1 MSLKEDESRPLKT
14 RRDEAG
20 LSLSKLVLKL
30 EAGSPR
36 FEFSGR
42 ASILR
47 RIPYGR
53 ASTTLNVA
61 RLPFSVAELPRK
73 SKALPYACY
82 SLPVK
87 RSLAVLLVIL
97 LVAQLA
103 GCVSDEV
110 DDKGIITSYQQT
122 LAEQGPQQRAD
133 TEGKDSLNPLDL
145 LRPTPT
151 PEGILSKVEIVTDP
165 NTGRKIID
173 LTIEHAIVRA
183 LANSPEIRVVSFDP
197 SIAKQDITK
206 AAAEF
211 DVTAFGRTN
220 FEQDDNPVN
229 SIFQPGQSDAR
240 LLESGIKQRGITGSE
255 WSLSYALTRSW
266 DDLTGRTLSTR
277 YEPILAFQIKQ
288 PLLRDAWEQTNLAGV
303 NIARLNH
310 EIAVLGFRQKAEDI
324 SIEVISAYWRLLQ
337 ARRDFE
343 ILQKLLQRTLD
354 TLKKVLGRR
363 EIDATDVQIKQMEA
377 SAKTREA
384 VLLQASKRVIDT
396 QDALVRLMADP
407 QVTILDEVEIV
418 PNTTPSIMAEEF
430 EPSEILGIAMKKNP
444 IMQQARVAI
453 TIADINIRVAEN
465 QEMPRLDL
473 IASSRLQGLAR
484 GQGQAQDRFNTGD
497 YASYA
502 VGLSLE
508 YPLGNRQREAE
519 LLKRRIE
526 RRRAISILQNVADQV
541 AIQAKERIRMIETN
555 RAEIQIQEDAAQ
567 AAGIHLQA
575 VEDSEP
581 IRERLTPEFLL
592 VKLQAQGA
600 LADAQRAEIKA
611 VADFNIS
618 LAQLAQTMGTVLELR
633 QVSIALPIV
642 SESNNMPPPAT
653 SGGESTQ

>member
-1 MSLKEDESRPLKT
+1 MSLKEDSVLFSKYSNPGTPEWSVFVT
-14 RRDEAG
+14 MTNYG
-20 LSLSKLVLKL
+20 SL
-30 EAGSPR
+30 
-36 FEFSGR
+36 
-42 ASILR
+42 
-47 RIPYGR
+47 
-53 ASTTLNVA
+53 T
-61 RLPFSVAELPRK
+61 
-73 SKALPYACY
+73 
-82 SLPVK
+82 
-87 RSLAVLLVIL
+87 IL
-97 LVAQLA
+97 LLILLIAPLA

-110 DDKGIITSYQQT
+110 NDESVITSYQQT
-122 LAEQGPQQRAD
+122 LADQGPQQRAD
-133 TEGKDSLNPLDL
+133 PLRPL
-145 LRPTPT
+145 AILRPTPA
-151 PEGILSKVEIVTDP
+151 PDGILPELEVVIDP
-165 NTGRKIID
+165 NTGRKIFE
-173 LTIEHAIVRA
+173 LTIEQAIERA
-183 LANSPEIRVVSFDP
+183 LANSPEIRIVSFDP

-211 DVTAFGRTN
+211 DITAFGRMN
-220 FEQDDNPVN
+220 YEQDDNPVN
-229 SIFQPGQSDAR
+229 SIYQSGQSDVR
-240 LLESGIKQRGITGSE
+240 LLESGIKQKGITGSE
-255 WSLSYALTRSW
+255 WTLSYALTRSW
-266 DDLTGRTLSTR
+266 DDLWGRTLPTR
-277 YEPILAFQIKQ
+277 YEPILTFQIKQ
-288 PLLRDAWEQTNLAGV
+288 PLLRDAWQQTNLAGV

-310 EIAVLGFRQKAEDI
+310 DISVLDFRQKAEDI

-343 ILQKLLQRTLD
+343 ILQELLQRTLE
-354 TLKKVLGRR
+354 TLKKVLGRK

-377 SAKTREA
+377 SAKAREA
-384 VLLQASKRVIDT
+384 VLIQAGKRVVDT

-407 QVTILDEVEIV
+407 QISMLDEVEIV
-418 PNTTPSIMAEEF
+418 PDTIPSMTSEEF
-430 EPSEILGIAMKKNP
+430 EPFPTRDKRGQKEILGLALKKNP

-473 IASSRLQGLAR
+473 IASSRIQGLDKS
-484 GQGQAQDRFNTGD
+484 QGLAQDRFNSGN

-526 RRRAISILQNVADQV
+526 RRKAISTLQNVADQV

-567 AAGIHLQA
+567 AARIHLQA

-600 LADAQRAEIKA
+600 LADAQQAEIKA
-611 VADFNIS
+611 ITDFNIS

-633 QVSIALPIV
+633 QVSTALPAV
-642 SESNNMPPPAT
+642 SESNNMPERT
-653 SGGESTQ
+653 GESIQ

>member
-1 MSLKEDESRPLKT
+1 MSLKENAVLFSNHSNPVTEVRSQMSDVRCQKSDVRCQKSEVRSQSRSSVFCPPSSVLC
-14 RRDEAG
+14 
-20 LSLSKLVLKL
+20 SLSSVFCPL
-30 EAGSPR
+30 
-36 FEFSGR
+36 
-42 ASILR
+42 
-47 RIPYGR
+47 
-53 ASTTLNVA
+53 
-61 RLPFSVAELPRK
+61 FSVVCL
-73 SKALPYACY
+73 
-82 SLPVK
+82 
-87 RSLAVLLVIL
+87 LAML
-97 LVAQLA
+97 

-110 DDKGIITSYQQT
+110 DDQSILASYQQT

-133 TEGKDSLNPLDL
+133 TEGKDSLRPLDL
-145 LRPTPT
+145 LRPAPA
-151 PEGILSKVEIVTDP
+151 PEGIPSEVEIVTDP
-165 NTGRKIID
+165 NTGRKIIE
-173 LTIEHAIVRA
+173 LTIEQAIVRT

-211 DVTAFGRTN
+211 DITAFGRMN
-220 FEQDDNPVN
+220 FEQDDNPVS
-229 SIFQPGQSDAR
+229 SIYQPGQSDVR
-240 LLESGIKQRGITGSE
+240 LLESGIKQKGITGSE
-255 WSLSYALTRSW
+255 WSLGYALTRSW
-266 DDLTGRTLSTR
+266 DDLARGTLPSTR
-277 YEPILAFQIKQ
+277 YEPILAFQIRQ
-288 PLLRDAWEQTNLAGV
+288 PLLRDAWQQTNLAGV

-310 EIAVLGFRQKAEDI
+310 DIAVLGFRQKAEDV
-324 SIEVISAYWRLLQ
+324 STEVISAYWRLLQ

-354 TLKKVLGRR
+354 TLKKVLGRK

-377 SAKTREA
+377 SAKAREA
-384 VLLQASKRVIDT
+384 VLLQASKRVIDA

-407 QVTILDEVEIV
+407 QVSMLDEVEIV
-418 PNTTPSIMAEEF
+418 PDTIPSMMAEEF
-430 EPSEILGIAMKKNP
+430 EQSDILGLAMNKNP

-473 IASSRLQGLAR
+473 IASSRIQGLDR
-484 GQGQAQDRFNTGD
+484 SQGQAQDSFNSGD

-519 LLKRRIE
+519 LIRRRFE
-526 RRRAISILQNVADQV
+526 RRKAISTLQNLADQV
-541 AIQAKERIRMIETN
+541 AIQAKERIRMVETN
-555 RAEIQIQEDAAQ
+555 RAEIEIQEEAAQ

-600 LADAQRAEIKA
+600 LADAQLAQIKA

-618 LAQLAQTMGTVLELR
+618 LAQLAQTTGTVLELR
-633 QVSIALPIV
+633 QVSTALPFV
-642 SESNNMPPPAT
+642 SD
-653 SGGESTQ
+653 

>member
-1 MSLKEDESRPLKT
+1 MSLKGD
-14 RRDEAG
+14 A
-20 LSLSKLVLKL
+20 VL
-30 EAGSPR
+30 
-36 FEFSGR
+36 FSNHLNPGTPGWR
-42 ASILR
+42 AYFTVAN
-47 RIPYGR
+47 YGN
-53 ASTTLNVA
+53 LN
-61 RLPFSVAELPRK
+61 
-73 SKALPYACY
+73 
-82 SLPVK
+82 
-87 RSLAVLLVIL
+87 VLLVIL
-97 LVAQLA
+97 LIAQLA

-110 DDKGIITSYQQT
+110 DDQGVLASYQQT
-122 LAEQGPQQRAD
+122 LADRGPQRRTD
-133 TEGKDSLNPLDL
+133 TEGKDSLSPLAL
-145 LRPTPT
+145 LKPIPTPD
-151 PEGILSKVEIVTDP
+151 GILEEVEVVIDP
-165 NTGRKIID
+165 NTGRKIVD
-173 LTIEHAIVRA
+173 LKIEQAIVRA

-197 SIAKQDITK
+197 SIAKLDITK

-229 SIFQPGQSDAR
+229 SIFQSGQSDAR
-240 LLESGIKQRGITGSE
+240 LLESGIKQKGITGSE

-303 NIARLNH
+303 SIARFNH
-310 EIAVLGFRQKAEDI
+310 EIAVLGFRQKAEDV
-324 SIEVISAYWRLLQ
+324 STEVISAYWRLLQ

-343 ILQKLLQRTLD
+343 VLQKLLQRTLE
-354 TLKKVLGRR
+354 TLKKVLGRK

-377 SAKTREA
+377 SAKAREA
-384 VLLQASKRVIDT
+384 ILLQASRKVLDA

-407 QVTILDEVEIV
+407 QMSMLYELEIV
-418 PNTTPSIMAEEF
+418 PNTVPSVMAKEL
-430 EPSEILGIAMKKNP
+430 EPSEILGLAMKKNP

-526 RRRAISILQNVADQV
+526 RRKAISTLQNLADQV
-541 AIQAKERIRMIETN
+541 AIQAKERIRMIETTH
-555 RAEIQIQEDAAQ
+555 AEIQIQEDAAQ
-567 AAGIHLQA
+567 AARIHLQA
-575 VEDSEP
+575 IEDTEP

-600 LADAQRAEIKA
+600 LADAQMAQIKA
-611 VADFNIS
+611 VTDFNIS

-633 QVSIALPIV
+633 QVSTALPVV
-642 SESNNMPPPAT
+642 SER
-653 SGGESTQ
+653 